1 MEPHDS
7 PRCSSQKSGSPGGL
21 HLPYPHTQTFSQD
34 DPGEWGALF
43 LMSVPCVSSMRKCF
57 EVQVASTTS
66 FGPWCIPFGICIHLD
81 EGQCGVPVLESIAL
95 CSLHALPFTNASQSA
110 TLISTPSFRFSK
122 DPNLSC
128 MTQDHCSSLSPKCHS
143 GLSPASHPS
152 MIFPKLPWRLYHRR
166 IEYWN

>member
-1 MEPHDS
+1 MSVDVYRTTNLVLTLLISIFSFRPFLCGIAAILCLWHLSMEPHDS

-43 LMSVPCVSSMRKCF
+43 LMSAPCVSSMRKCF

-66 FGPWCIPFGICIHLD
+66 FGPWCVPFGICIHLD

-110 TLISTPSFRFSK
+110 TLISI
-122 DPNLSC
+122 L
-128 MTQDHCSSLSPKCHS
+128 
-143 GLSPASHPS
+143 PAKAHPL
-152 MIFPKLPWRLYHRR
+152 LPVS
-166 IEYWN
+166 